1 MWWLR
6 SAVVARWQRIFTLC
20 YSRAVCIRSIQNYSS
35 RIHLKNEPQYTE
47 FNDVSFFDALKGL
60 LSLCWEGNMEMHF
73 LCPPPAWAAMTKT
86 KLTRPSGPTTSSQP
100 HTPAMKTV
108 AMGIHLRK
116 IPAPGKG
123 SVSAPS
129 MITRARNRMSSPSKQ
144 VRLPD
149 TGFLTL
155 SRRRWRSKIPNSVL
169 AFILTLPWKIA
180 VISQ

>member
-73 LCPPPAWAAMTKT
+73 LCPPPQREQLWQKPSLLDRVVRRRAASRILRQWKRWQWEFIWGRFQHRERGPCPRPLWLRGPGTGWALLQSRYVSQTQGFW
-86 KLTRPSGPTTSSQP
+86 LYHGGGDGPKSPT
-100 HTPAMKTV
+100 
-108 AMGIHLRK
+108 L
-116 IPAPGKG
+116 
-123 SVSAPS
+123 
-129 MITRARNRMSSPSKQ
+129 SSPLFWHSHGK
-144 VRLPD
+144 
-149 TGFLTL
+149 
-155 SRRRWRSKIPNSVL
+155 
-169 AFILTLPWKIA
+169 
-180 VISQ
+180 